1 VLVGLQSAAL
11 FGLAGLEV
19 ASMDAD
25 RLSVA
30 LTSSVFFLLYGAG
43 LAASAVGLIR
53 GRRWAR
59 SPIVLTQLISL
70 GVAWSFKG
78 GETTWVAVSLTL
90 VAVAVLGLVLHP
102 DSTEALYG
110 RRRDEDEPAS
120 EGSG

>member
-1 VLVGLQSAAL
+1 MRACPGSRGSREYAARVTSSPGRLLVPAAVLVGLQSAAL

-43 LAASAVGLIR
+43 LAASAVGLVR

-78 GETTWVAVSLTL
+78 G
-90 VAVAVLGLVLHP
+90 
-102 DSTEALYG
+102 
-110 RRRDEDEPAS
+110 
-120 EGSG
+120 